1 MNPLLEDIYSNKLL
15 AKNLVEL
22 VEKKKGQAFTW
33 PFTMEVNTYCEV
45 NEAGH
50 LFTTTRFNNS
60 L

>member
-1 MNPLLEDIYSNKLL
+1 
-15 AKNLVEL
+15 
-22 VEKKKGQAFTW
+22 
-33 PFTMEVNTYCEV
+33 MEVNTYYEV